1 MEPTATVAD
10 TANEVPTKT
19 KKNYR
24 KEKPWDTPDINKWE
38 ITPMTS
44 DQNKHGG
51 PVVESDFRIA
61 FPKYRERY
69 LQECW
74 PTLENVLKP
83 YGVVAEL
90 DLRNG
95 RMVVKTS
102 RKMYDPYIIFKS
114 RDCCKLLAR
123 SVPYQEAVKVLQDDI
138 CSDVI
143 KIGGFTR
150 NKDRFIRRRARL
162 VGPHGSTLKALEIV
176 TECYFLVQGSTV
188 SLIGPWKRMKLARRI
203 IEECMSNKTHPV
215 YHVKQCMV
223 RTELEKNEEM
233 AEVSWNNYL
242 PQFGSKKMKS
252 RKTSKGVKPIVK
264 KVYPPT
270 PTARKIDEELNTGE
284 YFIKR
289 RTDKSD
295 DNKEKKKNISNSDKK
310 FKKKEKKDKKNSR
323 K

>member
-1 MEPTATVAD
+1 MESPPSEPPP
-10 TANEVPTKT
+10 EVVN
-19 KKNYR
+19 KNQKNR
-24 KEKPWDTPDINKWE
+24 RDKPWDTPDINHWE

-51 PVVESDFRIA
+51 PVVESDFRIS
-61 FPKYRERY
+61 FPKYKERY

-74 PTLENVLKP
+74 PAFEKVMQP
-83 YGVVAEL
+83 YGVVTEL

-95 RMVVKTS
+95 RMVIKTS
-102 RKMYDPYIIFKS
+102 RKMYDPYIIFKA
-114 RDCCKLLAR
+114 RDCCKLMAR

-150 NKDRFIRRRARL
+150 NKDRFVRRRGRL

-176 TECYFLVQGSTV
+176 TECYFMVQGSTV
-188 SLIGPWKRMKLARRI
+188 SLIGPWMKMKLARRI

-223 RTELEKNEEM
+223 RNELEKNEEM
-233 AEVSWNNYL
+233 AEKSWNNYL
-242 PQFGSKKMKS
+242 PQFNSKKMKS
-252 RKTSKGVKPIVK
+252 RKTNKAVKPVVK

-270 PTARKIDEELNTGE
+270 PVSRKVDKELNTGE
-284 YFIKR
+284 FFIKR
-289 RTDKSD
+289 RVEKGD
-295 DNKEKKKNISNSDKK
+295 DHAEKYSKIEKK
-310 FKKKEKKDKKNSR
+310 FKKKEKK
-323 K
+323 